1 MYELFLP
8 ELSLLVKQFV
18 DQINCGGLLRL
29 YDVVEVIRS
38 AANKDALDA
47 ALEEYVN
54 RMVQSLNLLPI
65 PEDKLLSIQETCL
78 QKALSLFHSKT
89 VFLNDGDS
97 SFQTALT
104 VSVPICVASVFVN
117 DPVI

>member
-8 ELSLLVKQFV
+8 ELSLLIRQFV
-18 DQINCGGLLRL
+18 DQFNGGGLLRL

-38 AANKDALDA
+38 AANKEALDA

-54 RMVQSLNLLPI
+54 GMVQSLNLLPI
-65 PEDKLLSIQETCL
+65 PEDRLLSTQETCL
-78 QKALSLFHSKT
+78 KKALSLFHSKT

-104 VSVPICVASVFVN
+104 VSMPICGFS
-117 DPVI
+117 IRE